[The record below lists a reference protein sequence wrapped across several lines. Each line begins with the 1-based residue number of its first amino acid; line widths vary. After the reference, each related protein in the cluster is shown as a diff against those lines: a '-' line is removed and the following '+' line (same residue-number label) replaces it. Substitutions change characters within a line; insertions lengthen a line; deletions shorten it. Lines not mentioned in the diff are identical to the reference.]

1 MKGEKKLKQNE
12 SLAFSVRKLKKKV
25 NKNKILL
32 DNISLDIKR
41 NTLVA
46 IIGPSGAGKTT
57 FLKSL
62 CDKEQFE
69 SGTISYYNQNGKLQ
83 ETMPQFGY
91 VPQENIIHEELKL
104 KEMLF
109 YYAKLNLPKKTKNDE
124 IYERIDEVLQD
135 LDIKECENQIINSLS
150 GGEKKRANMAA
161 ELLRNPEYFFLDEP
175 NTGLDPYTEKKLV
188 ETLKKLTNKNKT
200 IIFVSHSLS
209 FLDMCDQVIVIGK
222 GGKLCFSGTTSE
234 IKEFFNDNNYI
245 NIYGKVQKETEKW
258 QKKFT
263 RINNISHWPNTKMKI
278 KTAKKD
284 TIYQFKIL
292 TKRYIKLLLSDKK
305 NLILLFLQAP
315 VFALAIKSVTREGLY
330 TLFWDTQEILFA
342 FVCSGIWMGLFNSLR
357 EICKELNIVKCETKN
372 NVSLVSYILSK
383 LVVIGVICLIQSIT
397 LVLGYSLLEKFPTKS
412 IFTYP
417 IVEIIISV
425 FLITITS
432 SCMGLMFSTLF
443 KNQNRV
449 MTIAPYL
456 LIPHLLFS
464 GVLYQLNDKLLILAK
479 FIIGY
484 WGTNALSISSH
495 LTELSSTEETIIGGQ
510 FDGMK
515 FAPPLPE
522 KAYITNNF
530 QCFIENWG
538 ALILGSIIM
547 SILCYYF
554 LKRNVKD

>member
-1 MKGEKKLKQNE
+1 MNYKKG
-12 SLAFSVRKLKKKV
+12 LAFSVSKLTKKV
-25 NKNKILL
+25 NKNKTLL

-62 CDKEQFE
+62 CNKEQFKNC
-69 SGTISYYNQNGKLQ
+69 TISYYNQNGKIQ

-91 VPQENIIHEELKL
+91 VPQENIIHEDLKL
-104 KEMLF
+104 REMLF
-109 YYAKLNLPKKTKNDE
+109 YYAKLSLPKKTKNNE
-124 IYERIDEVLQD
+124 IYERIDEVLKD
-135 LDIKECENQIINSLS
+135 LDIKECENQIIKKLS

-209 FLDMCDQVIVIGK
+209 FLDICDQVIVIGK

-258 QKKFT
+258 QKKFEQ
-263 RINNISHWPNTKMKI
+263 INNISHLPNKKMKI

-292 TKRYIKLLLSDKK
+292 TRRYIKLLLSDKK
-305 NLILLFLQAP
+305 NLVLLFLQAP

-357 EICKELNIVKCETKN
+357 EICKEINIVKCETKN
-372 NVSLVSYILSK
+372 NVSLVSYIFSK
-383 LVVIGVICLIQSIT
+383 LVVIGIICLIQSIT
-397 LVLGYSLLEKFPTKS
+397 LVITYSLLEKFPTKS

-417 IVEIIISV
+417 VVEIIISV
-425 FLITITS
+425 FLIAITS

-484 WGTNALSISSH
+484 WGTNALSVSSH
-495 LTELSSTEETIIGGQ
+495 LTELSSAEETIIGGQ

-515 FAPPLPE
+515 FTLPLPE
-522 KAYITNNF
+522 KDYIINNF
-530 QCFIENWG
+530 QCLIENWG